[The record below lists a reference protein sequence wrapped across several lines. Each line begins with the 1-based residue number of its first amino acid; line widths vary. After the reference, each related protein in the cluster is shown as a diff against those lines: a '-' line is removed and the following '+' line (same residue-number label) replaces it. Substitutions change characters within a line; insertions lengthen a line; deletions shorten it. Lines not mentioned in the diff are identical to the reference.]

1 MEAAIIQWLGL
12 LTKVAR
18 WPIAASALVSGFL
31 LFAPTSLLE
40 FLGLRQAVENNHALF
55 GLMFLVSIAILVVD
69 RAHALWEALW
79 PSFRYRRK
87 LKWFL
92 QRLTEDE
99 KKYLR
104 PFILEGETTVGC
116 SLDDGVAVELC
127 GKQILYHAQ
136 MGTRDAFAHM
146 MQPKVREYLLK
157 HQDLLLPKKEKS
169 LMPETVE

>member
-40 FLGLRQAVENNHALF
+40 FLGLRQAFESNRALF
-55 GLMFLVSIAILVVD
+55 GLLFLVAIAILVVD

-87 LKWFL
+87 IKWFL
-92 QRLTEDE
+92 QRLTGDE
-99 KKYLR
+99 KEYLR
-104 PFILEGETTVGC
+104 PFILEGETTVDY
-116 SLDDGVAVELC
+116 SLEDGVAVELC
-127 GKQILYHAQ
+127 AKQILFHAQ

-157 HQDLLLPKKEKS
+157 HQELLMSKKEKS
-169 LMPETVE
+169 VVP